1 MRPLR
6 NYHLVSMDSTFTKRE
21 IYGEMV
27 VREPVTTI
35 TLVHHSIMGA
45 RLPLVVVIGTQAT
58 LEISA
63 DTLSEVSIWLVFEW
77 RIYGGARLLYMQILM
92 TMEKEVKRIH

>member
-21 IYGEMV
+21 IYGERAV
-27 VREPVTTI
+27 KGRATTT
-35 TLVHHSIMGA
+35 TLVHHSIMEVH
-45 RLPLVVVIGTQAT
+45 LVQANDTQVI

>member
-1 MRPLR
+1 
-6 NYHLVSMDSTFTKRE
+6 MDSTFTKRE

-35 TLVHHSIMGA
+35 TLVHHNIMGGH
-45 RLPLVVVIGTQAT
+45 LVVASGTQVT
-58 LEISA
+58 SEISA
-63 DTLSEVSIWLVFEW
+63 DTLSEVTICLVFEW
-77 RIYGGARLLYMQILM
+77 RIYGGARSLYTRIPM